1 MLKTKMLVNLGLCK
15 FQPML
20 APDDGVN
27 GATTGSGEGAS
38 GAGVT
43 SGTLDIDYDKLADV
57 INKGT
62 QSKENAILKSY
73 FEQQG
78 MSQEEVNQAIK
89 EFKTSKQTKA
99 QEQTATLTTLQ
110 QENEQLKAQIV
121 KARVDDVA
129 YKQALGL
136 GIEANTIPYVTK
148 LADLS
153 KVTNEKGEIDENL
166 ITAALNKVLEDV
178 PQLKG
183 TNQQD
188 NKGFQQIGAGGSGQK
203 SSTDDAL
210 KAAFG
215 LN

>member
-1 MLKTKMLVNLGLCK
+1 MLRTKMLVNLGLCRHE
-15 FQPML
+15 PLL

-27 GATTGSGEGAS
+27 GGAGNGEGTP
-38 GAGVT
+38 GAGAT
-43 SGTLDIDYDKLADV
+43 SGTIDIDYDKLADV

-89 EFKTSKQTKA
+89 DFKTSKQSKA
-99 QEQTATLTTLQ
+99 QEQQTTLTTLQ
-110 QENEQLKAQIV
+110 KENETLKAQML
-121 KARVDDVA
+121 KAKVDGVA

-153 KVTNEKGEIDENL
+153 KVTNEKGEIDEKL
-166 ITAALNKVLEDV
+166 VADALNKVLEDV

-183 TNQQD
+183 STQQ
-188 NKGFQQIGAGGSGQK
+188 NGTGFQQVGAGANGQNQN
-203 SSTDDAL
+203 TNDAL

-215 LN
+215 NK

>member
-1 MLKTKMLVNLGLCK
+1 MLKTKMLVNLGLCRY
-15 FQPML
+15 QPL
-20 APDDGVN
+20 LSPDDGTGADGN
-27 GATTGSGEGAS
+27 GGATEGGEES
-38 GAGVT
+38 QQT
-43 SGTLDIDYDKLADV
+43 SSIDYDKLAEI

-62 QSKENAILKSY
+62 QSKENSILKSY

-78 MSQEEVNQAIK
+78 MSQEDINQAIK
-89 EFKTSKQTKA
+89 DFKTSKQTKA

-183 TNQQD
+183 TNQQN
-188 NKGFQQIGAGGSGQK
+188 NKGFQQIGAGANGSK
-203 SSTDDAL
+203 SNAEDAISSI
-210 KAAFG
+210 FG
-215 LN
+215 NKK

>member
-1 MLKTKMLVNLGLCK
+1 MLKTKMLLNLGLCRY
-15 FQPML
+15 QPL
-20 APDDGVN
+20 LSPDDGTGAD
-27 GATTGSGEGAS
+27 GATEGDE
-38 GAGVT
+38 GNQQT
-43 SGTLDIDYDKLADV
+43 SSIDYDKLADI

-62 QSKENAILKSY
+62 QSKENSILKSY

-78 MSQEEVNQAIK
+78 MSQEDINQAIK
-89 EFKTSKQTKA
+89 DFKTNKQTKA
-99 QEQTATLTTLQ
+99 QEQTTTLTTLQ

-148 LADLS
+148 LADLA

-178 PQLKG
+178 PQLKSA
-183 TNQQD
+183 NQQN
-188 NKGFQQIGAGGSGQK
+188 NKGFQQIGAGASGQK

>member
-1 MLKTKMLVNLGLCK
+1 MLKTKMLVNLGLCRY
-15 FQPML
+15 QPL
-20 APDDGVN
+20 LSPDDGT
-27 GATTGSGEGAS
+27 GADGTGGTTEGGEGNQQ
-38 GAGVT
+38 T
-43 SGTLDIDYDKLADV
+43 SSIDYDKLADI

-62 QSKENAILKSY
+62 QSKENSILKSY

-78 MSQEEVNQAIK
+78 LSQEDINQAIK
-89 EFKTSKQTKA
+89 DFKTNKQTKA
-99 QEQTATLTTLQ
+99 QEQTTTLTTLQ

-188 NKGFQQIGAGGSGQK
+188 NKGFQQIGAGASGQK

>member
-27 GATTGSGEGAS
+27 GAAAGSGEGAS
-38 GAGVT
+38 GAGAT
-43 SGTLDIDYDKLADV
+43 SGTIDIDYDKLADV

-78 MSQEEVNQAIK
+78 MSQEEVSQAIK
-89 EFKTSKQTKA
+89 EFKTSKQSKA
-99 QEQTATLTTLQ
+99 QEQQTTLTTLQ
-110 QENEQLKAQIV
+110 KENETLKAQML
-121 KARVDDVA
+121 KAKVDDVA

-153 KVTNEKGEIDENL
+153 KVTNEKGEIDEKL
-166 ITAALNKVLEDV
+166 VVAALNKVLEDV

-183 TNQQD
+183 NNQQSK
-188 NKGFQQIGAGGSGQK
+188 NGFQQIGAGANGAKQNNE
-203 SSTDDAL
+203 DAL
-210 KAAFG
+210 KMAFG
-215 LN
+215 LS

>member
-20 APDDGVN
+20 APDDRVN
-27 GATTGSGEGAS
+27 GAAAGSGEGAS
-38 GAGVT
+38 GAGAT

-78 MSQEEVNQAIK
+78 MSQEEVSQAIK
-89 EFKTSKQTKA
+89 EFKTSKQSKV
-99 QEQTATLTTLQ
+99 QEQQTTLTTLQ
-110 QENEQLKAQIV
+110 KENETLKAQML
-121 KARVDDVA
+121 KAKVDDVA

-153 KVTNEKGEIDENL
+153 KVTNEKGEIDEKL
-166 ITAALNKVLEDV
+166 VVTALNKVLEDV

-183 TNQQD
+183 NNQQSK
-188 NKGFQQIGAGGSGQK
+188 NGFQQIGAGSNGAKQNNE
-203 SSTDDAL
+203 DAL
-210 KAAFG
+210 KMAFG
-215 LN
+215 LS

>member
-1 MLKTKMLVNLGLCK
+1 MLKTKMLVNLGLCRYK
-15 FQPML
+15 PL
-20 APDDGVN
+20 LSPDDGT
-27 GATTGSGEGAS
+27 GAGGTGDVIEDGEGNQQ
-38 GAGVT
+38 T
-43 SGTLDIDYDKLADV
+43 SSIDYDKLANI

-62 QSKENAILKSY
+62 QSKENSILKSY

-78 MSQEEVNQAIK
+78 MSQEDINQAIK
-89 EFKTSKQTKA
+89 DFKTNKQTKA
-99 QEQTATLTTLQ
+99 QEQTTTLTTLQ

-136 GIEANTIPYVTK
+136 GIEANTIPYITK

-178 PQLKG
+178 PQLKS
-183 TNQQD
+183 TNQQN
-188 NKGFQQIGAGGSGQK
+188 NKGFQQIGAGASGQK